1 MRKYPEEF
9 LEYIKSRIGSK
20 EYRNLIIS
28 GIDYLKNGQ
37 LSCAVFVSSVLKH
50 FDLID
55 DSHGTVKV
63 TVHNMKLFRWQ
74 KILLEDIE
82 PGDVII
88 WEKNKSGH
96 YHIGFYI
103 GNDMAISN
111 CWKERMPIEH
121 DFKFRNDKLKKK
133 ERKIIKVLALL

>member
-1 MRKYPEEF
+1 MRKYPEGF
-9 LEYIKSRIGSK
+9 LEYIESKIGSK
-20 EYRNLIIS
+20 EYRNLIVS
-28 GIDYLKNGQ
+28 GVDYLKGGQ
-37 LSCAVFVSSVLKH
+37 LSCAIFVSSVLKH
-50 FDLID
+50 FNLID
-55 DSHGTVKV
+55 DPHAIVKI
-63 TVHNMKLFRWQ
+63 TFYNMRLFGW
-74 KILLEDIE
+74 KKVELEDIE
-82 PGDVII
+82 TGDVII

-103 GNDMAISN
+103 GNDVAISN